1 MEKKEILKTAEL
13 IKKAI
18 KKKPDDITAYEDY
31 FGMVRAMGEADK
43 KLSFEYDLWLRS
55 ETAKQVRMQTDGKL
69 IEKFYELN
77 KKTYL
82 YMAPDDFHSYL
93 ITLEWN
99 RPVAQRFYQPRMR
112 IMKRVTSAL
121 QKLTD
126 GELDELFLSEPP
138 RVGKLLADDTP
149 ILTTNGWKN
158 HGDLVVGDYVY
169 NPNGKPSKVI
179 AVHPKYHTTHKVIL
193 TDGSE
198 FECHFRHEWRV
209 WDRSRNMEIILE
221 TQDMIGHTNLHGTEK
236 VREHRYRYMIETRPP
251 IEGKEKN
258 LPVAPYTFG
267 AWLGDGHNIQPRITG
282 DAKDAEI
289 IQRIIQDGYE
299 KEHEYVHNKTKV
311 VTTSFGKLRADL
323 NKIGLCHTR
332 ERREKYIPQEY
343 LTASL
348 EQRLDLLAGL
358 LDTDGSLRRKE
369 NRYDFT
375 TSEEMLKEDFVSLIG
390 TFGWR
395 TSVKTMEPKVSNS
408 GIKGK
413 KAFWTVSFNPTM
425 FIPCALER
433 KRLYTFS
440 KQRRLAIKSIEP
452 CKPKQGNCITV
463 EGDGMYLAGR
473 KLIPTHNTT
482 MLMFYVTWLVG
493 RDSEKSNLY
502 SAYSDTITSA
512 FYNGCLEVIND
523 PTTYLWHDVFPSAKL
538 VATNSKDETLNI
550 DRKKRYPSLT
560 CRSLYGTLNGACDC
574 NGVLISDDLIGGI
587 EEALNKDRLVA
598 AWSKVDNNLIP
609 RAKETAKILWC
620 GTRWSLVDPTGL
632 RMELLL
638 NDDKFKGRKFDIIN
652 LPALNDN
659 DESNFEYDYG
669 VGFSTEYYRMRRASF
684 ERNNDMASWEAQY
697 MGKPIERS
705 GALFDPADMKYYN
718 GTLPDETPVRI
729 FMAVDPAFG
738 GGDFVAAP
746 ICYQYEDGRVFVHD
760 VVYSDADKKITQPL
774 IVSKIIYHKVQ
785 AADFEVTKSTA
796 AYKEVIE
803 EALKEKGHKL
813 NITSHSAPTNVAK
826 EIRIRDKAPEIRE
839 MYYIESGKRSKEYEL
854 FMQNVFSFSI
864 TGKNKHDDAPDSLA
878 QAVDMIRGV
887 KTAVIEI
894 GNRTF

>member
-1 MEKKEILKTAEL
+1 MEQIQIVKTAEN

-18 KKKPDDITAYEDY
+18 LRHPDDIVAYEDM
-31 FGMVRAMGEADK
+31 FGIVRALGEADK

-55 ETAKQVRMQTDGKL
+55 ETVKQVRAQTDGKL

-82 YMAPDDFHSYL
+82 YMAVDDFHSYL

-138 RVGKLLADDTP
+138 RVGK
-149 ILTTNGWKN
+149 
-158 HGDLVVGDYVY
+158 
-169 NPNGKPSKVI
+169 
-179 AVHPKYHTTHKVIL
+179 
-193 TDGSE
+193 
-198 FECHFRHEWRV
+198 
-209 WDRSRNMEIILE
+209 
-221 TQDMIGHTNLHGTEK
+221 
-236 VREHRYRYMIETRPP
+236 
-251 IEGKEKN
+251 
-258 LPVAPYTFG
+258 
-267 AWLGDGHNIQPRITG
+267 
-282 DAKDAEI
+282 
-289 IQRIIQDGYE
+289 
-299 KEHEYVHNKTKV
+299 
-311 VTTSFGKLRADL
+311 
-323 NKIGLCHTR
+323 
-332 ERREKYIPQEY
+332 
-343 LTASL
+343 
-348 EQRLDLLAGL
+348 
-358 LDTDGSLRRKE
+358 
-369 NRYDFT
+369 
-375 TSEEMLKEDFVSLIG
+375 
-390 TFGWR
+390 
-395 TSVKTMEPKVSNS
+395 
-408 GIKGK
+408 
-413 KAFWTVSFNPTM
+413 
-425 FIPCALER
+425 
-433 KRLYTFS
+433 
-440 KQRRLAIKSIEP
+440 
-452 CKPKQGNCITV
+452 
-463 EGDGMYLAGR
+463 
-473 KLIPTHNTT
+473 TT

-502 SAYSDTITSA
+502 SAYSDVITSA

-523 PTTYLWHDVFPSAKL
+523 PTTYLWHDIFPSAKL

-638 NDDKFKGRKFDIIN
+638 NDDKFKNRRFEIIN
-652 LPALNDN
+652 LPALNEN

-669 VGFSTEYYRMRRASF
+669 VGFSTDYYKMRRASF

-718 GTLPDETPVRI
+718 GTLPDENPIRI

-738 GGDFVAAP
+738 GGDFVASP

-760 VVYSDADKKITQPL
+760 VVFSDADKSITQPL
-774 IVSKIIYHKVQ
+774 IVSKMVLHKVN
-785 AADFEVTKSTA
+785 AADFEITKSTA
-796 AYKEVIE
+796 AYKEKIE
-803 EALKEKGHKL
+803 ELLKEKNCRV

-839 MYYIESGKRSKEYEL
+839 MYFLESGKRSKEYEL

-887 KTAVIEI
+887 RMAVIEI
-894 GNRTF
+894 GQRPF